1 LIIRTVN
8 KALSLRSGDFARGA
22 PFVIYYFLIIASYTM
37 GQVAGDA
44 LFMDRFKAVQLPYA
58 DIAIAILV
66 GFIVAIYLRASR
78 RTNVTNLVSV
88 VLLLFAASSFA
99 FWWSAHYSKW
109 PWLYPVLYI
118 WVGIFGVLA
127 TAQVWTLASLVW
139 TTREA
144 KRLFSLL
151 GSGGILGGI

>member
-1 LIIRTVN
+1 MCIRD
-8 KALSLRSGDFARGA
+8 R
-22 PFVIYYFLIIASYTM
+22 
-37 GQVAGDA
+37 VAGDA

-151 GSGGILGGI
+151 GSGGILGGIFGGFFGSFAVQQFGTESLLMVIGVCLVFC